1 MSIITLNA
9 SVKTRDFGKSVNE
22 AVWMLSVFKGDLIDV
37 VTIDGVSD
45 DYKCEIHLHNWFT
58 NRTYALNNVF
68 IGKIESLFDE
78 ECGYHDFYVRS
89 ETLADRLI
97 EKMKAKGQIDL
108 TYWIDITNDPAY
120 A

>member
-1 MSIITLNA
+1 MTITNLA
-9 SVKTRDFGKSVNE
+9 TTVATRDFGKKVDE
-22 AVWMLSVFKGDLIDV
+22 TMWHLSVFKGDLIDV
-37 VTIDGVSD
+37 VTVDGLSD

-78 ECGYHDFYVRS
+78 DCGYFDVYVRS
-89 ETLADRLI
+89 EVLADRLI
-97 EKMKAKGQIDL
+97 DKIKAKGVVDL
-108 TYWIDITNDPAY
+108 SYWIDVTEA